1 MAHGR
6 AEIGQDGLLLNLAF
20 AQGLQIIG
28 DGFFFVESDLA
39 GVGANESFI
48 KDPAGKLIEMFV
60 LQGAQH
66 ARADLGGIGD
76 GVELEAA
83 LLALF
88 AKFFSKRSQRL
99 APARG

>member
-39 GVGANESFI
+39 GVGAN
-48 KDPAGKLIEMFV
+48 
-60 LQGAQH
+60 
-66 ARADLGGIGD
+66 
-76 GVELEAA
+76 
-83 LLALF
+83 
-88 AKFFSKRSQRL
+88 
-99 APARG
+99 